1 MAKINDWFAARL
13 FQPDYTLVD
22 FYAHNITPDNSDLK
36 PMEDYKNLPEVQEK
50 FKDQSG
56 KFDEKKFN
64 DFYNTSLALYNQYDG
79 EEVEKR
85 LLEAY
90 VHDPY
95 EWYTPGNETFREI
108 GAKIVLG
115 KNPLGDSQGIKGLLY
130 NGPSQFSIRELAQ
143 REKVQ
148 DQNGNELDW
157 SPNDRGGLFKGLTR
171 PTLVLAQWDEDGTHE
186 VDGEIRQH
194 KKGDLKYNSNGRPY
208 YELLGDREMYGK
220 DLLHYTDT
228 LTIDGE
234 GLNAID
240 VFDNDGINKS
250 LGGTL
255 MKTALTMGPL
265 LIPGVGPVYG
275 AIRASIATAQI
286 LPVLGKTLNSIFTGD
301 AENEFGKTLNKLES
315 WTSRFNSSVSD
326 EGREKML
333 SAENLGSMI
342 NAIGGQLF
350 EQRVVGSIPLLL
362 NKYGNITKN
371 TQAGQK
377 LALAY
382 MAATSAKDTYQS
394 FKEAGAS
401 DRMAGI
407 AMAANVF
414 ALWKLMNIDY
424 FRKTLFKGSYLDD
437 NEIKGITK
445 AVSKE
450 FEESLAGKADDVAKE
465 VIEKGSQ
472 GESKKAFKWL
482 SNSFI
487 KKTFDKLKNSEL
499 AQRSFSEGV
508 EEVLEENVS
517 DLSKVF
523 TLGLEALGVPVSEEK
538 LDFGYTPS
546 EIFSRYAMT
555 FAGGAVGGAIFHGF
569 GKWEKFIHP
578 ESAAAGWD
586 SLDDIEKLTYFIAN
600 GRKDEIQSYL
610 DKWHQ
615 NGRLGSTNLSA
626 DEGEALKL
634 PGKEGEWTAKVDS
647 KYTQNDAVYNAM
659 TNSIN
664 YLDQLIN
671 EENLTDFTKRL
682 PKVLLQNIPQD
693 NLDDKFTRASILNL
707 VAAQSGMMRDFNR
720 IGARILQI
728 RSEITK
734 MTDSIKAKAKNDSKE
749 ETAAI
754 TEQINNNAQ
763 IKNLQQKL
771 LELRTERD
779 KILNGERNDYYVAR
793 GLFRLDG
800 ELNKNFIN
808 LTKNSFAQAFHN
820 VDYGSLTQEQK
831 EIIDQDYSEY
841 LADQDK
847 YKMDLAF
854 DVYSKISERYAQKIN
869 NLDQVLKGFKQNK
882 QYQVKTQV
890 ERRNELI
897 KEQQEIQAK
906 HNELLAKTDKT
917 KEDKQQLEEWMLQF
931 NNLEREIQ
939 ELNANPGLFLSY
951 VGAPNTEVERVQ
963 RILLDRT
970 LDQEA
975 LNQTALQLADNKISK
990 EDAINKT
997 RALHDKAIYE
1007 IGNLL
1012 KTIYGNYKS
1021 SKTILN
1027 GDVELDR
1034 FYDWVREEYK
1044 AEDTVLNKLHKY
1056 GIAYKDRRSDLEG
1069 LNDEEV
1075 MQEISKTSDA
1085 SRDIFRYDDISPIQE
1100 EFASKFEAFINTFGK
1115 DNKKALQL
1123 YEDAKRFLKEQT
1135 NLSDSDIND
1144 LMIHLTPKIGD
1155 QLITD
1160 YIKEV
1165 DDIRKDITYSPFNE
1179 IFSEF
1184 VTDLTGEKLPIL
1196 DIIKNEELH
1205 LSEAPTLQDY
1215 TIENPFV
1222 VQELENANDLLNVF
1236 SAVVTGAYDGL
1247 NATAN
1252 KYKKVLGK
1260 PLYGILSDKS
1270 AKLLSREIT
1279 AIQSKINTLLG
1290 INKMNG
1296 QNKLTV
1302 QKKIAANMRP
1312 KYVKLLLDPVYSKV
1326 IRDTFKSITG
1336 DDFDLQA
1343 EWDNIKPDNF
1353 DWDSIDDSNYD
1364 KFESEFIKLETIIYD
1379 KLSKLDEDQ
1388 YGELLSKLFTKEIS
1402 YMTSSKL
1409 TDNKKEELT
1418 PYDMAVYLTTIAS
1431 LNSNDFYAKLKGI
1444 VEDPGFSYAPLFGQE
1459 FAVRVAVAN
1468 ALHPSKF
1475 NVLLDKLKTIDN
1487 NIPEQIKKKETLY
1500 NMSFIFGGAG
1510 VGKTVVIAKLL
1521 YKILDDP
1528 TAEFAILAPSET
1540 QSNKLK
1546 KESGIKTDIVE
1557 TQETIF
1563 KKISTNENGIES
1575 NNIEFVKG
1583 GLYARLKNIDAK
1595 DTDPLFSATS
1605 KLKYLFIDEVACFS
1619 SPELTLLS
1627 RYAQKNGIFIIGL
1640 GDRKQTS
1647 AKINYE
1653 TEVNEK
1659 PSIQQDFAGIED
1671 TLYIKAPTL
1680 TASVRADNIAKL
1692 LNYNALDLK
1701 VSNVLDKYAK
1711 HPEWNAID
1719 ISDAT
1724 TQELNTGIT
1733 LKYYDGNNRL
1743 IGDLAVKDSES
1754 LITYINKV
1762 LPFDGATIAIY
1773 TDNPSKYATFADK
1786 KNVAILPADNINGGE
1801 YTYAFVDI
1809 DWSKQATV
1817 HGTLNKFSLLQN
1829 LYTVTQRS
1837 KVATVFVNNGLVN
1850 FEDKTG
1856 LLNINLVEDT
1866 NVNAFPGVT
1875 DKSINDFKTWRLRG
1889 LTSIKPSEHYDESFI
1904 SEDVKREVNSNLN
1917 GNPEEKPNQ
1926 KPDQKSEEKPEEKLK
1941 NKPTKITISPE
1952 DWDSTKRKEWI
1963 EGNIK
1968 NIESHFSVTELSNPS
1983 FWKDWNTEKKNKAK
1997 EKFENSYDGIVW
2009 NQQGESAWN
2018 ELGLTLMS
2026 KYSPEAA
2033 VIFYED
2039 QFINNVIN
2047 TLETNLGDKLK
2058 DINTWKEIPK
2068 LIKSYLPFNE
2078 RIYDLLKEDINKEL
2092 EVLKLKYNP
2101 TGESE
2106 LSIEDVDKIYTTE
2119 IKPLINNFTF
2129 NFTGLE
2135 GLSIA
2140 DQISKL
2146 SDQLTHLNSKIN
2158 EILDQYPAFDIEAQ
2172 DYLIRNI
2179 NYVWPSLKIKL
2190 QEELLDFN
2198 LSSIINDLS
2207 NSITEYNPSLVEN
2220 AIQDFNKTLEI
2231 FNKVSDSKKNV
2242 IRNKVLNALNNKL
2255 ESLKPNNGILE
2266 ITNKLKESITD
2277 KWLEWLNSNEDYKN
2291 SEYWKQHSSEILDK
2305 AQKIFYSFN
2314 LNSKNWKYFGKD
2326 LWDEFSNKFKA
2337 NNFEKV
2343 ETSDDNIPPKKF
2355 DFATNDNDYYSFLN
2369 SKDFINFEVN
2379 NQNSILNYFGKNI
2392 SQDTYIKLVT
2402 LLESLIKRNKNPKDF
2417 IQEIRNILRSDE
2429 KQRNNHFEQT
2439 SGFLNILQ
2447 DPTTEISLYV
2457 SPYND
2462 KGLLSLVINYGT
2474 SKFSVPISFVNTN
2487 NKFGK
2492 YEGQLTQ
2499 VQRLSFTKSGN
2510 FISLAE
2516 LKAKYP
2522 NLHIGTS
2529 WGVVSGPNIDNDL
2542 LYHPDTRKFVAINQG
2557 KVMTMASSNA
2567 LDTDKELGKLWE
2579 DGSNEGPGYNYTD
2592 ASDEIR
2598 HVDSTDWT
2606 YTNHDI
2612 IPLMGV
2618 HKRVPLSKVI
2628 TYATAMVSKIKGM
2641 RETFDSK
2648 YLEELGL
2655 IYDKN
2660 GVLQDNSI
2668 FSLIGNPSQISA
2680 IVQPGWVAD
2689 ENQRKA
2695 QNSAFFNKLKDPL
2708 LQIVPDSRLGQLTKI
2723 TLFGDIKDENIA
2735 NTINQNLFNYIK
2747 RVPKDNGNKNALL
2760 INSFNDSENFKQY
2773 VVVHNEHS
2781 GEFDVYDYDLQGVGS
2796 IVYSIKATGI
2806 DVIDRIKEIFDN
2818 LDIDINKSSVLFG
2831 EVYNQKNGKSAF
2843 GKLTANE
2850 TIVRLFANI
2859 PNVDRINELLDDNS
2873 RFKYGVFVNDAADGF
2888 YEGSTFFRKFAGDK
2902 LDYVTDADTWTFPIY
2917 QLDES
2922 KIIPDNTQIDE
2933 KLEEFN
2939 SKIETL
2945 KQNLRDNHFDE
2956 SLIVDLSNSTDYD
2969 SRWENI
2975 INSVN
2980 KTLAENT
2987 LSDMIPYFNL
2997 DGTFGGYI
3005 KNTINAFVNNYN
3017 KGKQPEDWIDR
3028 INAIPLTNVT
3038 KSVTNFA
3045 VFAVTQA
3052 VNEDGI
3058 LIEPLSKDNAEYYV
3072 YQKVGDEIIL
3082 TKTETYETWKSLYDF
3097 GKSLESEQ
3105 ASLILDYIG
3114 QLYNDNIDSTT
3125 DQKMLD
3131 LSIKNPELFNKFQE
3145 LLIKHL
3151 QDKLD
3156 NNEC

>member
-1 MAKINDWFAARL
+1 MAKVNDWFAARL

-382 MAATSAKDTYQS
+382 MATTSAKDTYQS

-401 DRMAGI
+401 DRMAGV
-407 AMAANVF
+407 AMLANVF

-445 AVSKE
+445 AVSNE
-450 FEESLAGKADDVAKE
+450 FKESLAGKADDVAKE
-465 VIEKGSQ
+465 VVEKGSQ

-517 DLSKVF
+517 DLSKAF

-538 LDFGYTPS
+538 LDFGYSLS
-546 EIFSRYAMT
+546 EIASRYAMT

-626 DEGEALKL
+626 NEGEALKL

-682 PKVLLQNIPQD
+682 PQVLLQNIPQD

-734 MTDSIKAKAKNDSKE
+734 MTDSIKSKAKNDSKE
-749 ETAAI
+749 ETTAI

-779 KILNGERNDYYVAR
+779 KILNGERNDYYIAR

-869 NLDQVLKGFKQNK
+869 NLDQVLRGFKQNK

-917 KEDKQQLEEWMLQF
+917 KEDKQQLEEWTLQY
-931 NNLEREIQ
+931 NNLENEIQ
-939 ELNANPGLFLSY
+939 ELNTNPGLFLSY

-963 RILLDRT
+963 RLLLDRT

-975 LNQTALQLADNKISK
+975 LNQIALELADNKISK
-990 EDAINKT
+990 EDAINRT

-1027 GDVELDR
+1027 GDIELDR

-1044 AEDTVLNKLHKY
+1044 AEDTVLNKLYNH
-1056 GIAYKDRRSDLEG
+1056 GITYKERRFAEE
-1069 LNDEEV
+1069 LNDDDV
-1075 MQEISKTSDA
+1075 VQEISKTGDA
-1085 SRDIFRYDDISPIQE
+1085 NRDIFRYGSISPIQE

-1144 LMIHLTPKIGD
+1144 LMIHLTPNIGD

-1236 SAVVTGAYDGL
+1236 SAIVTGAYDGL

-1260 PLYGILSDKS
+1260 PLYGILSDES

-1312 KYVKLLLDPVYSKV
+1312 KYVKLLLDPVYSNV
-1326 IRDTFKSITG
+1326 IKDTFKLITG

-1343 EWDNIKPDNF
+1343 EWDNVKSDNF

-1431 LNSNDFYAKLKGI
+1431 LNSNDFYTKLKGI

-1475 NVLLDKLKTIDN
+1475 NILLDKLKTTDDN
-1487 NIPEQIKKKETLY
+1487 APEQIKKKETLY

-1521 YKILDDP
+1521 YRMLDDP

-1546 KESGIKTDIVE
+1546 RESGIKTDIVE

-1583 GLYARLKNIDAK
+1583 GLYAKLKNIDAK

-1605 KLKYLFIDEVACFS
+1605 KRKYLFIDEVACFS

-1653 TEVNEK
+1653 TEVNGK

-1701 VSNVLDKYAK
+1701 TSNVLDKYAK

-1733 LKYYDGNNRL
+1733 LKYYEGNNRL

-1762 LPFDGATIAIY
+1762 LPFDGSTIAIY

-1801 YTYAFVDI
+1801 YNYAFVDI
-1809 DWSKQATV
+1809 DWAKQATV

-1856 LLNINLVEDT
+1856 LLNINLVEDS

-1904 SEDVKREVNSNLN
+1904 SEDVKREVNSNLA
-1917 GNPEEKPNQ
+1917 GNPQNNPN
-1926 KPDQKSEEKPEEKLK
+1926 PNPTPNPEPTPNPKS
-1941 NKPTKITISPE
+1941 TKITISPE

-1983 FWKDWNTEKKNKAK
+1983 FWNDWNTEKKNKAK

-2009 NQQGESAWN
+2009 DQQGESAWN

-2026 KYSPEAA
+2026 KYRPEAS
-2033 VIFYED
+2033 VLFYKD
-2039 QFINNVIN
+2039 QFINNVVN

-2058 DINTWKEIPK
+2058 DIDTWKEIPK
-2068 LIKSYLPFNE
+2068 LIESYLPFDKK
-2078 RIYDLLKEDINKEL
+2078 IYNLLKEDINKEL

-2106 LSIEDVDKIYTTE
+2106 LSIEDVSKIYTTE
-2119 IKPLINNFTF
+2119 IKPLIDNFVF
-2129 NFTGLE
+2129 DFTGLE
-2135 GLSIA
+2135 ELGIN
-2140 DQISKL
+2140 DQTSKL
-2146 SDQLTHLNSKIN
+2146 VDQFEQLQNKIGEVLN
-2158 EILDQYPAFDIEAQ
+2158 QYPAFDIEAQ
-2172 DYLIRNI
+2172 GYLNRNLDYDLLD
-2179 NYVWPSLKIKL
+2179 LKNKW

-2198 LSSIINDLS
+2198 LPNLINILS
-2207 NSITEYNPSLVEN
+2207 NRITEYNPSLLKN
-2220 AIQDFNKTLEI
+2220 AVQDFNKMLER
-2231 FNKVSDSKKNV
+2231 FNNISDSEKDV

-2255 ESLKPNNGILE
+2255 ESLKPNNGIPE
-2266 ITNKLKESITD
+2266 ITNELKESIVIEWS
-2277 KWLEWLNSNEDYKN
+2277 KWLISNEDYKN
-2291 SEYWKQHSSEILDK
+2291 PEYWKQHKSEILNE

-2314 LNSKNWKYFGKD
+2314 LNDKNWKYFGKD
-2326 LWDEFSNKFKA
+2326 LWNEFSNKFKA

-2343 ETSDDNIPPKKF
+2343 ETLNDNTPSKNF
-2355 DFATNDNDYYSFLN
+2355 NFATDDNDYYSFLF

-2392 SQDTYIKLVT
+2392 SQDTYIKLIT
-2402 LLESLIKRNKNPKDF
+2402 LLESIIKRNKNPKDF
-2417 IQEIRNILRSDE
+2417 IQEIRNVLRSDE
-2429 KQRNNHFEQT
+2429 KQRSNRFEQT

-2447 DPTTEISLYV
+2447 NPTTEISLYV

-2462 KGLLSLVINYGT
+2462 KGLLSLVISYGT

-2510 FISLAE
+2510 FISLTE

-2522 NLHIGTS
+2522 NLRIGTF

-2542 LYHPDTRKFVAINQG
+2542 LYHPDTKKFVSINQG

-2579 DGSNEGPGYNYTD
+2579 DGSDEGPGYNYTTI
-2592 ASDEIR
+2592 SGETR
-2598 HVDSTDWT
+2598 HIDSTDWT

-2612 IPLMGV
+2612 IPLIGV

-2628 TYATAMVSKIKGM
+2628 TYATAMMYKINSM
-2641 RETFDSK
+2641 RETFNSE
-2648 YLEELGL
+2648 YLNELGL

-2660 GVLQDNSI
+2660 VVLQDSSI
-2668 FSLIGNPSQISA
+2668 FSLIGNPSQINA

-2695 QNSAFFNKLKDPL
+2695 QNSEFFNKLKDPL
-2708 LQIVPDSRLGQLTKI
+2708 LQIVPDTRLGQLTKI

-2747 RVPKDNGNKNALL
+2747 RIPKSNRNKNALL
-2760 INSFNDSENFKQY
+2760 INDFGNSKDFKQY
-2773 VVVHNEHS
+2773 VIVHNEHS
-2781 GEFDVYDYDLQGVGS
+2781 GEFDVYEYDLQGVGS

-2806 DVIDRIKEIFDN
+2806 NVIDKIKEIFDN
-2818 LDIDINKSSVLFG
+2818 LNIDINKSSILFG
-2831 EVYNQKNGKSAF
+2831 EVYNQNNGKSAF

-2850 TIVRLFANI
+2850 TIARLFANI
-2859 PNVDRINELLDDNS
+2859 SNVDRINELLDDNS

-2902 LDYVTDADTWTFPIY
+2902 SDYITDADTWTFPIY
-2917 QLDES
+2917 RLDES

-2956 SLIVDLSNSTDYD
+2956 SLLVDVSNSTDYD
-2969 SRWENI
+2969 SRWNAI
-2975 INSVN
+2975 INRINIQLRMNS
-2980 KTLAENT
+2980 
-2987 LSDMIPYFNL
+2987 LSEAFPYFNL
-2997 DGTFGGYI
+2997 DGTFGGHRRSV
-3005 KNTINAFVNNYN
+3005 INAFINNYN
-3017 KGKQPEDWIDR
+3017 KGKQPEDWIDH
-3028 INAIPLTNVT
+3028 INVFSLTNT
-3038 KSVTNFA
+3038 AEAVTNFEI
-3045 VFAVTQA
+3045 FAVTTA
-3052 VNEDGI
+3052 VDKNGV
-3058 LIEPLSKDNAEYYV
+3058 LIEPLSKDNAKYYV
-3072 YQKVGDEIIL
+3072 YQRVGGEIIL
-3082 TKTETYETWKSLYDF
+3082 TETKTYETWKPLYEF
-3097 GKSLESEQ
+3097 GKSLDPGQ
-3105 ASLILDYIG
+3105 ANLILEYIS
-3114 QLYNDNIDSTT
+3114 QLYNEDIDAII
-3125 DQKMLD
+3125 DQRMLD
-3131 LSIKNPELFNKFQE
+3131 LSINNPELFNKFQE

>member
-1 MAKINDWFAARL
+1 MAKVNDWFAARL

-115 KNPLGDSQGIKGLLY
+115 KNTLGDSQGIKGLLY
-130 NGPSQFSIRELAQ
+130 SGPSQFSIRELAQ
-143 REKVQ
+143 QEKVQ

-171 PTLVLAQWDEDGTHE
+171 PALVLAQWDEDGTHE
-186 VDGEIRQH
+186 VDGEIRKH
-194 KKGDLKYNSNGRPY
+194 KKGDLKYNSNDRPY

-265 LIPGVGPVYG
+265 LIPGVGYVYG
-275 AIRASIATAQI
+275 AIRAAIATAQI
-286 LPVLGKTLNSIFTGD
+286 LPVLGKTLNSVFTGD

-315 WTSRFNSSVSD
+315 WTSKFNSSISD
-326 EGREKML
+326 EGRERML

-382 MAATSAKDTYQS
+382 MAATSSKETYQA

-401 DRMAGI
+401 DRMAGV

-414 ALWKLMNIDY
+414 ALWKLMNMDY

-445 AVSKE
+445 AVSDE
-450 FEESLAGKADDVAKE
+450 FKESLVGKVDDVAKE
-465 VIEKGSQ
+465 VVEKGSQ
-472 GESKKAFKWL
+472 GESKKAFRWL

-487 KKTFDKLKNSEL
+487 KKTSDKLKNSEL
-499 AQRSFSEGV
+499 AQRSFSEGI

-517 DLSKVF
+517 DLSKAL
-523 TLGLEALGVPVSEEK
+523 TLGLEALGIPVGEEE
-538 LDFGYTPS
+538 LDFGYSLS
-546 EIFSRYAMT
+546 EMASRYAMT

-569 GKWEKFIHP
+569 GRWEKFIHP

-586 SLDDIEKLTYFIAN
+586 SLDDVEKLTYFIAN

-626 DEGEALKL
+626 VEGEALKL
-634 PGKEGEWTAKVDS
+634 PGKESEWTAKVDS

-659 TNSIN
+659 INCIN

-671 EENLTDFTKRL
+671 EENLTNFTKRL
-682 PKVLLQNIPQD
+682 PQVLLQNIPQD
-693 NLDDKFTRASILNL
+693 NLDDKFTRASVLNL

-734 MTDSIKAKAKNDSKE
+734 ITDSIKAKAKNDSKE

-800 ELNKNFIN
+800 ELNKNFVN

-854 DVYSKISERYAQKIN
+854 DVYSKISERYAPRID
-869 NLDQVLKGFKQNK
+869 NLDQVLKGLKQNK

-917 KEDKQQLEEWMLQF
+917 EEDKRQLEEWTLQF

-951 VGAPNTEVERVQ
+951 VGAPSTEVERVQ
-963 RILLDRT
+963 RLLLDRT
-970 LDQEA
+970 LDIEA
-975 LNQTALQLADNKISK
+975 LNQITLQLTNNKISE
-990 EDAINKT
+990 EDAVNKT
-997 RALHDKAIYE
+997 RTLHDKAIYE

-1056 GIAYKDRRSDLEG
+1056 GIAYKDRRSELEG
-1069 LNDEEV
+1069 LEEWEI
-1075 MQEISKTSDA
+1075 MQEISKTGDA
-1085 SRDIFRYDDISPIQE
+1085 TRDIFRYDDISPIQE

-1123 YEDAKRFLKEQT
+1123 YEDAKRFLREQT

-1155 QLITD
+1155 QLVTD
-1160 YIKEV
+1160 YIKEM

-1179 IFSEF
+1179 IFGEF
-1184 VTDLTGEKLPIL
+1184 VIDLTGEKLPIL

-1260 PLYGILSDKS
+1260 PLYGILSDES

-1302 QKKIAANMRP
+1302 QKKIAVNMRP
-1312 KYVKLLLDPVYSKV
+1312 KYVKLLLDPVYSNV
-1326 IRDTFKSITG
+1326 IRDMFKTITG
-1336 DDFDLQA
+1336 DDFDLQV
-1343 EWDNIKPDNF
+1343 EWDKIKPDNF

-1364 KFESEFIKLETIIYD
+1364 KFESEFIKLETIVYD
-1379 KLSKLDEDQ
+1379 KLSKLDENQ

-1402 YMTSSKL
+1402 YITSSKL

-1418 PYDMAVYLTTIAS
+1418 PYDMAVYLTTIVS

-1444 VEDPGFSYAPLFGQE
+1444 VENPDFSYAPLFGQE

-1475 NVLLDKLKTIDN
+1475 NVLLDKLKTIDDN
-1487 NIPEQIKKKETLY
+1487 VPEQIKKKETLY

-1521 YKILDDP
+1521 YRMLDDP
-1528 TAEFAILAPSET
+1528 TAEFAILAPSQT
-1540 QSNKLK
+1540 QSDKLK
-1546 KESGIKTDIVE
+1546 RESGIKTEIVE

-1563 KKISTNENGIES
+1563 KKISTNENGIEPD
-1575 NNIEFVKG
+1575 NVEFVEG
-1583 GLYARLKNIDAK
+1583 GLYAKLKNIDAK

-1627 RYAQKNGIFIIGL
+1627 RYAQKNGVFIIGL

-1647 AKINYE
+1647 AKINYK
-1653 TEVNEK
+1653 TEVNGK
-1659 PSIQQDFAGIED
+1659 PSIKQDFAGIED

-1701 VSNVLDKYAK
+1701 TSNVLDEYAK
-1711 HPEWNAID
+1711 HPEWNAIN

-1733 LKYYDGNNRL
+1733 LKYYEGNNRL
-1743 IGDLAVKDSES
+1743 IGDLAVKDSET

-1773 TDNPSKYATFADK
+1773 TDNPSKYATFVDK
-1786 KNVAILPADNINGGE
+1786 KNVSILPADNINGGE

-1809 DWSKQATV
+1809 DWAKQATV

-1875 DKSINDFKTWRLRG
+1875 DKSINDFKAWRLRG
-1889 LTSIKPSEHYDESFI
+1889 LTNIKPSEHYNESFI
-1904 SEDVKREVNSNLN
+1904 SEDIKREINSNL
-1917 GNPEEKPNQ
+1917 GGKPEEKPNQ
-1926 KPDQKSEEKPEEKLK
+1926 KPEEKPNQKPEE
-1941 NKPTKITISPE
+1941 KPTKITVSPE
-1952 DWDSTKRKEWI
+1952 NWDSTKRKEWI

-1968 NIESHFSVTELSNPS
+1968 SIESHFSVTELSNPS
-1983 FWKDWNTEKKNKAK
+1983 FWNDWNTEKRNKAK

-2009 NQQGESAWN
+2009 TQQGEPAWN
-2018 ELGLTLMS
+2018 ELGLILMS

-2033 VIFYED
+2033 VLFYKD
-2039 QFINNVIN
+2039 QFINDIIKS
-2047 TLETNLGDKLK
+2047 LETNLGDKLK
-2058 DINTWKEIPK
+2058 DINIWKEIPK
-2068 LIKSYLPFNE
+2068 LIKSYLPFDKK
-2078 RIYDLLKEDINKEL
+2078 IYNLLKEDINKEL
-2092 EVLKLKYNP
+2092 EVLKLKHNP
-2101 TGESE
+2101 TGEVKI
-2106 LSIEDVDKIYTTE
+2106 SIEDVDKIYTTE
-2119 IKPLINNFTF
+2119 IKPLIDNFVF
-2129 NFTGLE
+2129 DFTGLDK
-2135 GLSIA
+2135 LNIQ
-2140 DQISKL
+2140 DQITVLVKQIDGL
-2146 SDQLTHLNSKIN
+2146 HNQIIKIMDN
-2158 EILDQYPAFDIEAQ
+2158 YPPLDLEAQ
-2172 DYLIRNI
+2172 DYLIRNL
-2179 NYVWPSLKIKL
+2179 NYIWPQLQIKL
-2190 QEELLDFN
+2190 QKELLDFN
-2198 LSSIINDLS
+2198 ISNIINTLS
-2207 NSITEYNPSLVEN
+2207 NEITEYNPFLVEN
-2220 AIQDFNKTLEI
+2220 AIQNFDKILET
-2231 FNKVSDSKKNV
+2231 FDKVSDSEKKI

-2255 ESLKPNNGILE
+2255 ESLKPNNGIPE
-2266 ITNKLKESITD
+2266 ITNELKQNIIS
-2277 KWLEWLNSNEDYKN
+2277 KWLERLNSNENYKN
-2291 SEYWKQHSSEILDK
+2291 PEYWKQHESEILDE

-2314 LNSKNWKYFGKD
+2314 LNSKNWKYFGRD
-2326 LWDEFSNKFKA
+2326 LWGEFSNKFKT
-2337 NNFEKV
+2337 NNFEKI
-2343 ETSDDNIPPKKF
+2343 ETLDDNIISKKF
-2355 DFATNDNDYYSFLN
+2355 NFATDDNDYYDFLF

-2392 SQDTYIKLVT
+2392 SQDTYIKLIT
-2402 LLESLIKRNKNPKDF
+2402 LLESIIKRNKNPKDF

-2429 KQRNNHFEQT
+2429 RQRNNHFEQT
-2439 SGFLNILQ
+2439 SGFLNMLQ

-2499 VQRLSFTKSGN
+2499 VQRLSFTKSGD

-2542 LYHPDTRKFVAINQG
+2542 LYHPDTRKFVKINQG

-2567 LDTDKELGKLWE
+2567 LDTDRELEKLWE

-2598 HVDSTDWT
+2598 HIDSTDWT
-2606 YTNHDI
+2606 YTNHDV

-2628 TYATAMVSKIKGM
+2628 TYATAMVSKIKSM

-2660 GVLQDNSI
+2660 GILQDSSI

-2747 RVPKDNGNKNALL
+2747 RVPKDNGNKNAVL
-2760 INSFNDSENFKQY
+2760 INSFNDSENIKQY
-2773 VVVHNEHS
+2773 VVVHNEQS
-2781 GEFDVYDYDLQGVGS
+2781 GEFDVYDYDLQGIGS
-2796 IVYSIKATGI
+2796 IVYSIKATGL
-2806 DVIDRIKEIFDN
+2806 DVIDKIKEIFNN
-2818 LDIDINKSSVLFG
+2818 LNINIDKSSILFG
-2831 EVYNQKNGKSAF
+2831 EVYNQNNGKSAF

-2850 TIVRLFANI
+2850 TIARLFANI

-2888 YEGSTFFRKFAGDK
+2888 YEGSTFFRKFTGDK
-2902 LDYVTDADTWTFPIY
+2902 SYYVTDADTWTFPIY
-2917 QLDES
+2917 QLYES
-2922 KIIPDNTQIDE
+2922 KIIPDDTQIDE

-2956 SLIVDLSNSTDYD
+2956 SLIKDWYLNETDYD
-2969 SRWENI
+2969 SRWEAI
-2975 INSVN
+2975 INSIN
-2980 KTLAENT
+2980 KTLVENT

-3005 KNTINAFVNNYN
+3005 KNTVNAFVNNYN
-3017 KGKQPEDWIDR
+3017 KGKQPKDWIDS
-3028 INAIPLTNVT
+3028 INAIPLTNIT
-3038 KSVTNFA
+3038 KSITNFA

-3052 VNEDGI
+3052 VNEDGM
-3058 LIEPLSKDNAEYYV
+3058 LIEPLSKDNAEYYI
-3072 YQKVGDEIIL
+3072 YQKVRDEIIL

-3114 QLYNDNIDSTT
+3114 QLYNDNIDFTT

-3131 LSIKNPELFNKFQE
+3131 LSIKNPELFNEFQE